1 MLTTIRERREFSIP
15 FVKELG
21 RKWIFYSGCKPN
33 QPALISCPIMEQ
45 LPSSEVLRVIMCVY
59 LLFLCRVCVQVKV
72 LSLLKLLCYTFLT
85 FPACFKIPIFF
96 SNLNSNFFSL
106 LDMRNLQEQ
115 VQKAFC
121 YQKLFWPFTVWTNCS
136 SDLKFAMI
144 LDFFFSN
151 TTTYNFFSQ

>member
-59 LLFLCRVCVQVKV
+59 LLFLCRVCVQVDV
-72 LSLLKLLCYTFLT
+72 TSLLKLLCYTFIKCRKSS
-85 FPACFKIPIFF
+85 FVYHE
-96 SNLNSNFFSL
+96 L
-106 LDMRNLQEQ
+106 LE
-115 VQKAFC
+115 
-121 YQKLFWPFTVWTNCS
+121 KLDCK
-136 SDLKFAMI
+136 SDLQTLINIWIDKRWHYLLMSLVDSI
-144 LDFFFSN
+144 LYLDTFFMLFFVYKISLRQR
-151 TTTYNFFSQ
+151 NFIQV